1 MVRPEILAIVP
12 ARGGSKSIPRKNL
25 IPVGGKPL
33 IAYSIE
39 QARRSRLVTRAI
51 VSTDDAE
58 IADVARAHGG
68 EVPFL
73 RPAQYAQDM
82 SPDIDVFRHAL
93 QWLVD
98 HEGYRPELVVH
109 LRPTGPVR
117 RVELIDQAIAL
128 MLEHPEADALR
139 SVSAPLQTPY
149 KMWRIEDGY
158 LRPLLTV
165 PGVTESYCAP
175 RQSLPDVW
183 WQNGYVD
190 IIRPRT
196 ILELGLMCGQTVLP
210 FVVDEPTLEID
221 YADSLP
227 SVEEALAR
235 LAADE
240 PHQEINRGKRFPV

>member
-1 MVRPEILAIVP
+1 MTRPEILAIVP

-25 IPVGGKPL
+25 IPIGGRPL

-39 QARRSRLVTRAI
+39 QARTSRLVTRTV

-58 IADVARAHGG
+58 IAAVARVHGG
-68 EVPFL
+68 EVPFM
-73 RPAQYAQDM
+73 RPAEYAQDM

-98 HEGYRPELVVH
+98 HEGYRPDLVVH

-117 RVELIDQAIAL
+117 RVELIDRAIAL

-139 SVSAPLQTPY
+139 SVSAPTQTPY
-149 KMWRIEDGY
+149 KMWRIEGDY
-158 LRPLLTV
+158 LRPLLTLK
-165 PGVTESYCAP
+165 GVTEPYCMP
-175 RQSLPDVW
+175 RQALPEVW

-196 ILELGLMCGQTVLP
+196 ILELGLMCGRTVLP
-210 FVVDEPTLEID
+210 FVVDELILEID
-221 YADSLP
+221 YPETLP
-227 SVEEALAR
+227 LVEDALAR
-235 LAADE
+235 LATGE
-240 PHQEINRGKRFPV
+240 PPQTQDGKRFPV